1 MFSIPE
7 DLKLLRCEEGGA
19 IIEGMTQMSDRSS
32 LGLAYVNRHGL
43 PVHSLGLTDVRPI
56 PGRLQAVRQL
66 IEQLVSDALQ
76 PIRHGLDFLRPV
88 GVDRLVSEDIRD
100 YVRPPRWG
108 MGMHCTR
115 NGSQLRLNSWLVCR
129 DIRDNRDDCW
139 TVRV

>member
-7 DLKLLRCEEGGA
+7 DLKLLRCEEGGTVIGGKA
-19 IIEGMTQMSDRSS
+19 QMSDRSS
-32 LGLAYVNRHGL
+32 LGLAYIGRHGL

-66 IEQLVSDALQ
+66 IEQLVPDALQ
-76 PIRHGLDFLRPV
+76 AIRHGLDFLRPV
-88 GVDRLVSEDIRD
+88 GVDCLVSEDVCD
-100 YVRPPRWG
+100 YVRPPWRG

-115 NGSQLRLNSWLVCR
+115 NGSQLRLDSRFVCG
-129 DIRDNRDDCW
+129 DIRDDRDDCW